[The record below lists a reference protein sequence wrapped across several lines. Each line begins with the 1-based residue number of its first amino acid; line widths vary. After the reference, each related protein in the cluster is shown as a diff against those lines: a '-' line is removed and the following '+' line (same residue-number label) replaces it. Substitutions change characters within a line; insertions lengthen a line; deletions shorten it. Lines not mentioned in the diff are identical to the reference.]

1 MEKKKEKAELKLREL
16 KKWTLVKRWET
27 ILEFLWVD
35 GMYCRWKITNW
46 RNEWDIIIMWWANQ
60 NVSDYAD
67 IID

>member
-1 MEKKKEKAELKLREL
+1 MMKEKKKSELKLREL

-46 RNEWDIIIMWWANQ
+46 SNEWDIIIMWWANQ

-67 IID
+67 II